1 MKRPILSQEQ
11 REAIR
16 MIPHSVLAQK
26 LLLALEIKKLERE
39 MCSEVYWLKN
49 ALKILSFNRS

>member
-11 REAIR
+11 REVIR
-16 MIPHSVLAQK
+16 MAPNSVLAQK

-39 MCSEVYWLKN
+39 IW
-49 ALKILSFNRS
+49 RSIFGK